1 MTNKSQILL
10 VEDETHIA
18 ESLQFNL
25 ETEYNVI
32 WAQTGEDA
40 LVQWKKNKFD
50 LIVLDV
56 MLPKKSGYDVCAE
69 IRKTDSETAI
79 LFLTAKGDARDRI
92 EGLKLGADDYLGK
105 PFELDEFL
113 LRVKALLKRRNAVNE
128 SSTSKFSFDKNE
140 IDFENYVAVAR
151 GKKIQLTPKECMLM
165 KLLIERQEQV
175 VTREE
180 ILMKVWGYEAIPS
193 TRTVDNFIV
202 RLRNYFEVNPKDPT
216 HIISVHGV
224 GYKFVP

>member
-1 MTNKSQILL
+1 MTNKAQILL

-25 ETEYNVI
+25 ETDYAVI

-40 LVQWKKNKFD
+40 LAQWKKNKFD

-56 MLPKKSGYDVCAE
+56 MLPKKSGYEVCAE
-69 IRKTDSETAI
+69 IRKMDTETAI

-113 LRVKALLKRRNAVNE
+113 LRVKALLKRRASISE
-128 SSTSKFSFDKNE
+128 LSTTKFRFEKNE
-140 IDFENYVAVAR
+140 IDFENYEAVAM
-151 GKKIQLTPKECMLM
+151 GKRIQLTPKECLLM

-180 ILMKVWGYEAIPS
+180 ILTKVWGYEAIPS

-202 RLRNYFEVNPKDPT
+202 RLRNYFEVNPKDPK

-224 GYKFVP
+224 GYKFIP